1 MTACS
6 KVATC
11 SLQSK
16 LLRGHIYLLDLMAT
30 TVTVNTNS
38 HFGACV
44 MHYSFYCH
52 FLCNDCVWENILG
65 LVDVL

>member
-16 LLRGHIYLLDLMAT
+16 LLSGHTYLLDLMAT

-38 HFGACV
+38 HFGAFG

-52 FLCNDCVWENILG
+52 FLFNDCVWENIFG